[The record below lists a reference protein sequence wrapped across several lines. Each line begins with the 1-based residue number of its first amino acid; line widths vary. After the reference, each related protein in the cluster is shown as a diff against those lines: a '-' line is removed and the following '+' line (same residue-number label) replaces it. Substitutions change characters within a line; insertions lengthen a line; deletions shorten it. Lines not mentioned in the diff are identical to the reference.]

1 MKTEGTPIVKRIE
14 FSFNCHADKIQNKK
28 TLRGNFM
35 KNYVNLLFKRIVLA
49 SFIGSLGVS
58 LVAQEVEE
66 VVVTAEKRS
75 ESLQDISQ
83 AVTALTESD
92 IEEKNITS
100 FVDLSAIVPGVTV
113 AKNEGYK
120 TIISIRGVGNET
132 NQNAIAA
139 PSVAYHMDGVF
150 IASPFALGTDFLD
163 VERIE
168 VLRGPQGTLFG
179 QNSTGGAVNVI
190 SRAPTTEGAE
200 GKLSVTFGDYNLKKV
215 STSNNFV
222 VSDKI
227 ASRFSI
233 SSSTRDGFTK
243 NIYTGQDL
251 DDDNSKSFRTDWMF
265 NLNDTSSLRVFGQYF
280 KVDRNGAAIRG
291 IDDQSSGMRKLS
303 QDTISQHELSSMV
316 VAAIY
321 ESDLGFANLK
331 AIASV
336 QEDDVLVVR
345 DNDRHNYLDP
355 VLSIPGLGAGATY
368 QRAEFTPET
377 SLVDTTTLEINL
389 ISSQPIEDR
398 LDWTVGM
405 FYMDHEIENVIR
417 GYRDDDLDGRI
428 KYLCDESFADPSYCY
443 EHDYGPG
450 FGKFDIFGPGADV
463 DFFTDAN
470 PGRESFSIYGQTTLY
485 VSDTFRIVSG
495 LRYSEDT
502 FTTDVTNFL
511 NVETFQQEGTTDEVT
526 SRVVGE
532 FDLSEDTMV
541 YVALARGFK
550 PGGTNLT
557 YGFSTQE
564 ELDAAGRPGSVLV
577 DPMVFQVFE
586 AETVESV
593 ELGLKSTFAD
603 GKARANLAAF
613 SYTYEN
619 LQFQATDPDPYRGG
633 VANIP
638 ESEMSGLEIEFTGF
652 VTDSLSIDMNL
663 AFLESE
669 VTSDYEVL
677 DNVDAYQ
684 YFFGQED
691 LRYGLRE
698 NVRGNQLAKTP
709 EFTADILIKYET
721 NLPSGNTLTT
731 TAQYVKRGGFQ
742 QRVSNN
748 PIVDNIRAYQIG
760 NLTTSIGFSDSL
772 AVDFM
777 VLNVTDESGVNSSMT
792 DVFGVAATGLE
803 LIPPRQ
809 LMTRLRYSF

>member
-1 MKTEGTPIVKRIE
+1 
-14 FSFNCHADKIQNKK
+14 
-28 TLRGNFM
+28 M
-35 KNYVNLLFKRIVLA
+35 KNYVNLLFKKVILA
-49 SFIGSLGVS
+49 SFVCAFGLSSI
-58 LVAQEVEE
+58 AQEVEE

-83 AVTALTESD
+83 AVTALTATD

-222 VSDKI
+222 ISDKI

-233 SSSTRDGFTK
+233 SSTTRDGFTE
-243 NIYTGQDL
+243 NVVTGQDL
-251 DDDNSKSFRTDWMF
+251 DDDNNKSFRTDWMF
-265 NLNDTSSLRVFGQYF
+265 DLNDTSSLRVFGQYF
-280 KVDRNGAAIRG
+280 KVDRNGAAMRG
-291 IDDQSSGMRKLS
+291 IDDQTSGMRKLS
-303 QDTISQHELSSMV
+303 QDTVSQHELSSMV

-321 ESDLGFANLK
+321 ESDLGYANLK
-331 AIASV
+331 IIASV

-355 VLSIPGLGAGATY
+355 VLSIEGLPAGSTY

-377 SLVDTTTLEINL
+377 SLVDTSTFEINL
-389 ISSQPIEDR
+389 VSNEPALNGK
-398 LDWTVGM
+398 LDWTVGA

-443 EHDYGPG
+443 DHDYGIPG
-450 FGKFDIFGPGADV
+450 RFDIFGPNAEV

-470 PGRESFSIYGQTTLY
+470 PSRESYSVYAQTTYSL
-485 VSDTFRIVSG
+485 SDAFRIVSG

-511 NVETFQQEGTTDEVT
+511 NVESFQEEGTTDEIT
-526 SRVVGE
+526 SRVVAE
-532 FDLSEDTMV
+532 VDFSEDIMG
-541 YVALARGFK
+541 YFALAKGFK
-550 PGGTNLT
+550 PGGSNLT
-557 YGFSTQE
+557 FGF
-564 ELDAAGRPGSVLV
+564 DDDNAP
-577 DPMVFQVFE
+577 PMVFPTFE
-586 AETVESV
+586 AETVDSV
-593 ELGLKSTFAD
+593 EFGLKSVFAD
-603 GKARANLAAF
+603 GAARANIAVF

-619 LQFQATDPDPYRGG
+619 LQFQATDPDIY
-633 VANIP
+633 
-638 ESEMSGLEIEFTGF
+638 
-652 VTDSLSIDMNL
+652 
-663 AFLESE
+663 
-669 VTSDYEVL
+669 
-677 DNVDAYQ
+677 
-684 YFFGQED
+684 
-691 LRYGLRE
+691 
-698 NVRGNQLAKTP
+698 
-709 EFTADILIKYET
+709 
-721 NLPSGNTLTT
+721 
-731 TAQYVKRGGFQ
+731 
-742 QRVSNN
+742 
-748 PIVDNIRAYQIG
+748 
-760 NLTTSIGFSDSL
+760 
-772 AVDFM
+772 
-777 VLNVTDESGVNSSMT
+777 
-792 DVFGVAATGLE
+792 
-803 LIPPRQ
+803 
-809 LMTRLRYSF
+809 

>member
-1 MKTEGTPIVKRIE
+1 
-14 FSFNCHADKIQNKK
+14 
-28 TLRGNFM
+28 M
-35 KNYVNLLFKRIVLA
+35 KNYVNILFKKIVLA
-49 SFIGSLGVS
+49 SFVGSFGLS
-58 LVAQEVEE
+58 LVAQEIEE

-75 ESLQDISQ
+75 ENLQDISQ

-139 PSVAYHMDGVF
+139 PSVAFHMDGVF

-190 SRAPTTEGAE
+190 SKAPSLDG
-200 GKLSVTFGDYNLKKV
+200 GSGRMNVTFGDYNLRKV

-222 VSDKI
+222 INDKI
-227 ASRFSI
+227 ATRFSL

-243 NIYTGQDL
+243 NVYTGQDL
-251 DDDNSKSFRTDWMF
+251 DDDNSKSFRSDWMF

-291 IDDQSSGMRKLS
+291 IDDQSSSMRKLS
-303 QDTISQHELSSMV
+303 QDTISQHELSSWV
-316 VAAIY
+316 LAAIY

-389 ISSQPIEDR
+389 ISNQPIEDR

-417 GYRDDDLDGRI
+417 GYRDDDLDGRL

-443 EHDYGPG
+443 DHDYGIPG
-450 FGKFDIFGPGADV
+450 RFDIFGPGAEV

-511 NVETFQQEGTTDEVT
+511 NVESFQEEGTSDEVT

-532 FDLSEDTMV
+532 FDLSDDTML

-550 PGGTNLT
+550 PGGSNLT
-557 YGFSTQE
+557 FGFTE
-564 ELDAAGRPGSVLV
+564 EEDVAAGRPVAPALV
-577 DPMVFQVFE
+577 FPTFE
-586 AETVESV
+586 SETVESV
-593 ELGLKSTFAD
+593 ELGLKSTFLD
-603 GKARANLAAF
+603 GRARANLAAF

-652 VTDSLSIDMNL
+652 LTDALSVDMNL
-663 AFLESE
+663 AFLNSE

-709 EFTADILIKYET
+709 EFTADILIKHEA
-721 NLPSGNTLTT
+721 NLSSGKTLTT
-731 TAQYVKRGGFQ
+731 VVQYVRRGEFQ

-748 PIVDNIRAYQIG
+748 PVVDDIRAYTIG
-760 NLTTSIGFSDSL
+760 NLTTTVGLSESL

-809 LMTRLRYSF
+809 VMTRLRYKF

>member
-1 MKTEGTPIVKRIE
+1 
-14 FSFNCHADKIQNKK
+14 
-28 TLRGNFM
+28 M
-35 KNYVNLLFKRIVLA
+35 KNYVNLLFKKVVLA
-49 SFIGSLGVS
+49 SFVGAFGLSLI
-58 LVAQEVEE
+58 AQEVEE

-83 AVTALTESD
+83 AVTALTETD
-92 IEEKNITS
+92 IQEKNITS

-222 VSDKI
+222 LSDKI
-227 ASRFSI
+227 ATRFSI
-233 SSSTRDGFTK
+233 SSTTRDGFSK
-243 NIYTGQDL
+243 NVVTGQDL
-251 DDDNSKSFRTDWMF
+251 DDDNNKSFRTDWMF
-265 NLNDTSSLRVFGQYF
+265 DLNDTSSLRVFGQYF
-280 KVDRNGAAIRG
+280 KVDRNGAAMRG
-291 IDDQSSGMRKLS
+291 IDDQTSGMRKLS
-303 QDTISQHELSSMV
+303 QDTVSQHELSSMV
-316 VAAIY
+316 LAAIY
-321 ESDLGFANLK
+321 ESDLGYANLK
-331 AIASV
+331 IIASV

-355 VLSIPGLGAGATY
+355 VLSIEGLPAGSTY

-377 SLVDTTTLEINL
+377 SLVDTSTFEINL
-389 ISSQPIEDR
+389 VSNEPALNGK
-398 LDWTVGM
+398 LDWTVGA

-428 KYLCDESFADPSYCY
+428 KYLCGESFADPSYCY
-443 EHDYGPG
+443 DHDYGIPG
-450 FGKFDIFGPGADV
+450 RFDIFGPNAEV

-470 PGRESFSIYGQTTLY
+470 PSRESYSVYAQTTYSLA
-485 VSDTFRIVSG
+485 DAFRIVSG

-511 NVETFQQEGTTDEVT
+511 NVESFQEEGTTDEIT
-526 SRVVGE
+526 SRVVAE
-532 FDLSEDTMV
+532 IDFTEDLMG
-541 YVALARGFK
+541 YFALAKGFK
-550 PGGTNLT
+550 PGGSNLT
-557 YGFSTQE
+557 FGF
-564 ELDAAGRPGSVLV
+564 DDDNAP
-577 DPMVFQVFE
+577 PMVFPTFE
-586 AETVESV
+586 AETVDSV
-593 ELGLKSTFAD
+593 EFGLKSTFAD
-603 GKARANLAAF
+603 GAARANIAVF
-613 SYTYEN
+613 SYSYEN
-619 LQFQATDPDPYRGG
+619 LQFQATDPDIYRGG

-652 VTDSLSIDMNL
+652 LTDSLSLDMNL
-663 AFLESE
+663 AFLDSE

-677 DNVDAYQ
+677 DNVDAYP

-691 LRYGLRE
+691 IRYGLRE
-698 NVRGNQLAKTP
+698 NVKGNQLAKTP
-709 EFTADILIKYET
+709 ELTADITLKHET
-721 NLPSGNTLTT
+721 NLASGNSLTT
-731 TAQYVKRGGFQ
+731 LVQYVKRGDFQ

-748 PIVDNIRAYQIG
+748 PTVDYVRSYQIG
-760 NLTTSIGFSDSL
+760 NITTSVGFSDDL
-772 AVDFM
+772 EVDFM
-777 VLNVTDESGVNSSMT
+777 LLNVTDEAGVNSSMT

-809 LMTRLRYSF
+809 FMTRIRYSF

>member
-1 MKTEGTPIVKRIE
+1 
-14 FSFNCHADKIQNKK
+14 
-28 TLRGNFM
+28 M
-35 KNYVNLLFKRIVLA
+35 KNYVNILFKKIVLA
-49 SFIGSLGVS
+49 SFVGSFGLS
-58 LVAQEVEE
+58 LVAQEIEE

-75 ESLQDISQ
+75 ENLQDISQ

-190 SRAPTTEGAE
+190 SKAPSMDG
-200 GKLSVTFGDYNLKKV
+200 GSGRMNVTFGDYNLRKV

-222 VSDKI
+222 VNDKI
-227 ASRFSI
+227 ATRFSL

-291 IDDQSSGMRKLS
+291 IDDQTSGMRKLS
-303 QDTISQHELSSMV
+303 QDTISQHELSSWV
-316 VAAIY
+316 LAAIY

-389 ISSQPIEDR
+389 ISNQPIEDR

-417 GYRDDDLDGRI
+417 GYRDDDLDGRL

-443 EHDYGPG
+443 DHDYGIPG
-450 FGKFDIFGPGADV
+450 RFDIFGPAAEV

-511 NVETFQQEGTTDEVT
+511 NVESFQEEGTTDEVT

-532 FDLSEDTMV
+532 FDLSEDTML

-550 PGGTNLT
+550 PGGSNLT
-557 YGFSTQE
+557 FGFTE
-564 ELDAAGRPGSVLV
+564 EEDAIAGRPIA
-577 DPMVFQVFE
+577 PAMVFPTFE
-586 AETVESV
+586 SETVESV

-613 SYTYEN
+613 AYTYEN

-663 AFLESE
+663 AFLDSE

-709 EFTADILIKYET
+709 ELTADILIKHET

-731 TAQYVKRGGFQ
+731 TAQYVRRGEFQ

-748 PIVDNIRAYQIG
+748 PIVDDIKPYTIG

-809 LMTRLRYSF
+809 VMTRLRYSF

>member
-1 MKTEGTPIVKRIE
+1 
-14 FSFNCHADKIQNKK
+14 
-28 TLRGNFM
+28 M
-35 KNYVNLLFKRIVLA
+35 KNYVNILFKKIVLA
-49 SFIGSLGVS
+49 SFVGSFGLS

-83 AVTALTESD
+83 AVTAITETD

-120 TIISIRGVGNET
+120 TVISIRGVGNET

-139 PSVAYHMDGVF
+139 PSVAFHMDGVF
-150 IASPFALGTDFLD
+150 IASPFALSTDFLD

-190 SRAPTTEGAE
+190 SKAPSMDG
-200 GKLSVTFGDYNLKKV
+200 GSGRLNVTFGDYSLQKV

-222 VSDKI
+222 VNDKI
-227 ASRFSI
+227 ATRFSL
-233 SSSTRDGFTK
+233 SSSTRDGFTE
-243 NIYTGQDL
+243 NVSTGQDL
-251 DDDNSKSFRTDWMF
+251 DDDNSKSFRSDWMF

-291 IDDQSSGMRKLS
+291 IDDQTSGMRKLS
-303 QDTISQHELSSMV
+303 QDTISQHELSSWV
-316 VAAIY
+316 LAAIY

-389 ISSQPIEDR
+389 ISNEPIEDR

-417 GYRDDDLDGRI
+417 GYRDDDLDGRL

-443 EHDYGPG
+443 DHDYSFPG
-450 FGKFDIFGPGADV
+450 SFAIFGPDAEV

-511 NVETFQQEGTTDEVT
+511 NVESFQEEGTTDEVT

-550 PGGTNLT
+550 PGGSNLT
-557 YGFSTQE
+557 FGFTE
-564 ELDAAGRPGSVLV
+564 EEDAAAGRPIAPALV
-577 DPMVFQVFE
+577 FPTFE
-586 AETVESV
+586 SETVESV
-593 ELGLKSTFAD
+593 EVGLKSTFAD
-603 GKARANLAAF
+603 GRARANLAAF

-652 VTDSLSIDMNL
+652 LTDSLSVDMNL

-698 NVRGNQLAKTP
+698 NVKGNQLAKTP
-709 EFTADILIKYET
+709 EFTADILVKHET

-731 TAQYVKRGGFQ
+731 VAQYVRRGEFQ

-748 PIVDNIRAYQIG
+748 PIVDDIKAYTIG

-777 VLNVTDESGVNSSMT
+777 VLNITDESGVNSSMT

-809 LMTRLRYSF
+809 VMTRLRYSF